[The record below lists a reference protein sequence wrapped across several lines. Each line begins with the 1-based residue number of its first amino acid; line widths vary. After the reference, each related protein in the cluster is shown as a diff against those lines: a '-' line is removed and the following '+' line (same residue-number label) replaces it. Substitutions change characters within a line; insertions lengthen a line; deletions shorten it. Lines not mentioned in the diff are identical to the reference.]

1 MRRRPLRLIQVLAL
15 CVTAG
20 NAWAQPTVTEGA
32 APAAPARTDAGVLSP
47 GSSGASA
54 PSQVTIYPGM
64 PYPAGATMGSGAT
77 GTPSAVTDHSP
88 RDGFDLNGGASS
100 NTVRGSKG
108 SFAIT
113 GQSPTALHVPEI
125 HTVRQGDT
133 LWDLCGH
140 YLGSSWEWPR
150 IWSYNPDIRN
160 PNWIYPG
167 DQVRMRAVGDSG
179 GSAYSTLPGDRGT
192 SARALR
198 GDAADSG
205 GLLGQ
210 GQRVSKDT
218 VFLRNE
224 AYIEDPQKDVLG
236 EVIGAKE
243 EQTLLGQGNHVYLDV
258 KPGSKLQVGQELTLF
273 DQSRKPEPVEGARQ
287 PPGEIILVKGTVQ
300 VEDFDTKKN
309 IAKARIIESVD
320 AIERGTKV
328 GMVGRRYLVV
338 PTVPS
343 KVTVWARLLTGIYPH
358 VFLGQHQLVFV
369 DRGSEDGLVSG
380 NRLLV
385 IRRGDTWR
393 RSLDTGAKSA
403 RLRMRV
409 DLAGKAEAE
418 PTQIKREDSEF
429 PQEIVGELRV
439 VNAHRWT
446 SLAIVTTTQR
456 ELYPGDR
463 AVAREGF

>member
-1 MRRRPLRLIQVLAL
+1 MRRHLCLIEGLAL
-15 CVTAG
+15 CVIAA

-32 APAAPARTDAGVLSP
+32 TPTGAPTRPESGVVSP
-47 GSSGASA
+47 GASGASA

-64 PYPAGATMGSGAT
+64 PFSAGATGSGAS
-77 GTPSAVTDHSP
+77 GVRPAATDHSP
-88 RDGFDLNGGASS
+88 RDGFDLNGTSNA

-113 GQSPTALHVPEI
+113 GQSPKALHVPEI

-167 DQVRMRAVGDSG
+167 DQVRMRSLGDPWG
-179 GSAYSTLPGDRGT
+179 PGAGVLPGDRGIIGRSMT
-192 SARALR
+192 
-198 GDAADSG
+198 G
-205 GLLGQ
+205 GPDPGRSWGQ
-210 GQRVSKDT
+210 GQRVPKDT

-224 AYIEDPQKDVLG
+224 AYIEDPQKNVVG
-236 EVIGAKE
+236 EVVGAKE
-243 EQTLLGQGNHVYLDV
+243 EQTLLGQGNHVYLDI

-287 PPGEIILVKGTVQ
+287 PPGEIIVIKGTVR
-300 VEDFDTKKN
+300 VEDVDTKKN
-309 IAKARIIESVD
+309 VAKARIVESVD

-328 GMVGRRYLVV
+328 GMVGRRYLAV
-338 PTVPS
+338 PPAPS

-358 VFLGQHQLVFV
+358 VFLGQHQLVFI
-369 DRGSEDGLVSG
+369 DRGSEDGLAAG

-393 RSLDTGAKSA
+393 RSLDTGSKSA

-409 DLAGKAEAE
+409 DLPGKAETE
-418 PTQIKREDSEF
+418 PTQLKRDDSEF
-429 PQEIVGELRV
+429 PQEIVGELRI

-446 SLAIVTTTQR
+446 SLAIVSATQR
-456 ELYPGDR
+456 ELFPGDR